1 MNNNEIIDGRTYTK
15 AEIAEKLHVHF
26 QTVNNYIKSGKLE
39 AVKIGRRV
47 LITEKA
53 FNDYLNAYAV
63 KK

>member
-1 MNNNEIIDGRTYTK
+1 MNNNDIINGKTYTK
-15 AEIAEKLHVHF
+15 AEIAEILHCHL
-26 QTVNNYIKSGKLE
+26 QTVNNRIKSGQLE

>member
-1 MNNNEIIDGRTYTK
+1 MNNNDIINGKTYTK
-15 AEIAEKLHVHF
+15 SEIAEKLHCHL
-26 QTVNNYIKSGKLE
+26 QTVNNRIKSGQLE